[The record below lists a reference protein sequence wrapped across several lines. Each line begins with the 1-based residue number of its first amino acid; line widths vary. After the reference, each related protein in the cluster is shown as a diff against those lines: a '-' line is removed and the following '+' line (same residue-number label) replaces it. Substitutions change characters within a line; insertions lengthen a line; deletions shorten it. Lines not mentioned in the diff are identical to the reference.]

1 MPRKAK
7 GADPYQRICRN
18 CQFFEP
24 RDDAPDEGQCFW
36 FPPTVIAVEGEVG
49 FARPMVDADD
59 RACAGFQQRLNS

>member
-7 GADPYQRICRN
+7 KEDPYVRVCRN
-18 CQFFEP
+18 CQYFEP
-24 RDDAPDEGQCFW
+24 NDGADDGQCFW
-36 FPPTVIAVEGEVG
+36 FPPTVIAIEGEVA